1 MASLLSY
8 QKSKDRVGL
17 DGANR
22 DLKSPN
28 EQEND
33 TSRTPDV
40 KKSRVQGIKASRKPA
55 IKKSR
60 DVKVK
65 NTRVV
70 RDASGRTRRPANV
83 TIADDVKEALDI
95 LAIKRRERPWKL
107 LDDALRL
114 YLKSQGIRL

>member
-1 MASLLSY
+1 MSSLLSY
-8 QKSKDRVGL
+8 QKRKDRGGL
-17 DGANR
+17 DGSNR
-22 DLKSPN
+22 DLKSPS
-28 EQEND
+28 EQKND

-40 KKSRVQGIKASRKPA
+40 
-55 IKKSR
+55 KKSR

-114 YLKSQGIRL
+114 YLKSQGIQL